1 MKYLILG
8 GELDGQRKDL
18 DYDTRPVVSFMIRT
32 EPMLPFTRGQELSLD
47 KVPYGI
53 ARYRKLNL
61 DVGPVLIPADV
72 TEHGPTWAL
81 KALYDG
87 YKEHTHCDTIMRE
100 TGRDCYRT
108 DK

>member
-8 GELDGQRKDL
+8 GELDGQRREV
-18 DYDTRPVVSFMIRT
+18 DYGTGPVVSFMVRT
-32 EPMLPFTRGQELSLD
+32 EPMLPFTRYRELAAD
-47 KVPYGI
+47 TVPYRI

-72 TEHGPTWAL
+72 PEHGPTWAL
-81 KALYDG
+81 KARYGG
-87 YKEHTHCDTIMRE
+87 YKEHTHCDTIMGE